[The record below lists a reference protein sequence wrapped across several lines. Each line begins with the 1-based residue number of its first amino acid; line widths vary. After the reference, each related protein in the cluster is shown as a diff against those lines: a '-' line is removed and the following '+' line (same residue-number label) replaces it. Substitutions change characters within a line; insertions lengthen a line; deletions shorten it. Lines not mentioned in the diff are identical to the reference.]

1 LIQAIHKKISQKS
14 ICADWF
20 PARLNGA
27 WFNNPQMTEFNVYEI
42 PIFTILN
49 LTEEVN
55 RAAIIPMKPSSP
67 QQTDTPKTQPLP
79 WGWLWHPAGLPRLEQ
94 TPAF

>member
-1 LIQAIHKKISQKS
+1 LIQAIHNKIFQKS

-42 PIFTILN
+42 PIFTNLN
-49 LTEEVN
+49 LIKEGN
-55 RAAIIPMKPSSP
+55 RAAIIPMKPPSP
-67 QQTDTPKTQPLP
+67 QQTATP
-79 WGWLWHPAGLPRLEQ
+79 
-94 TPAF
+94 